1 MAKLKP
7 IERLIKDGNEFDAV
21 RIQLDRD
28 SAYVGHIFHLDR
40 SGKISFAGVGPFAS
54 IKDQVNR
61 LESDGSFYSGGTRYF
76 PLGYEILR
84 RAKKK

>member
-7 IERLIKDGNEFDAV
+7 IERLATDGNEFDAV

-28 SAYVGHIFHLDR
+28 NAYVGHIFHIDG
-40 SGKISFAGVGPFAS
+40 SEISFAGVGPFAS
-54 IKDQVNR
+54 IKDSINR
-61 LESDGSFYSGGTRYF
+61 LKSDGSFYSGGTKYL

-84 RAKKK
+84 RAEKK